1 MLSTI
6 NRGYVCFEQPVTTA
20 EAEALMMY
28 WDVDFEEMSFKFKVT
43 DINNE
48 FAPTVT
54 NIASLARSKSSYCC
68 DLSNFRCMNCG
79 VGETIRIRS
88 NFKEQANS
96 YGYTCEDCLE
106 KQEKKVLARFTEV
119 LDSYTDDLYNSTFDY
134 NELSYMEKLALFL
147 LLSEYHREDGGP
159 LYCDAKR
166 FSLTGCHQTDRDF
179 IAKFVEKGAILVIE
193 ERSVEIK
200 ALKKE
205 FHAIREKK
213 FKFHESKKSTCLRV
227 NYDSPEME
235 TYASGMYLRF
245 SNYSNA
251 MELQTALYADICERK
266 LTKSDIED
274 FQHIVERSRISLL
287 YDVARAYADEFNFTF
302 ESSMKLDNLLK
313 YLAKNFKLPVISNY
327 LHQRALNVSSQIN
340 QNPVP
345 GYIKNKLF
353 AKEID
358 VHLTKAKSRGWNI
371 VYEKFLPGSVDTPL
385 LESFT
390 CNHFFEN
397 EFNWFDLTMSEI
409 IEKWAAGVDLN
420 FQSDTLSVRSID

>member
-1 MLSTI
+1 M
-6 NRGYVCFEQPVTTA
+6 
-20 EAEALMMY
+20 
-28 WDVDFEEMSFKFKVT
+28 K
-43 DINNE
+43 
-48 FAPTVT
+48 
-54 NIASLARSKSSYCC
+54 
-68 DLSNFRCMNCG
+68 
-79 VGETIRIRS
+79 
-88 NFKEQANS
+88 
-96 YGYTCEDCLE
+96 

-371 VYEKFLPGSVDTPL
+371 VYEKFLPVSVDTPL

>member
-1 MLSTI
+1 MLSTT
-6 NRGYVCFEQPVTTA
+6 NRGYICFEQPVTTA

-28 WDVDFEEMSFKFKVT
+28 WDVKFDEMSFKFKVT

-48 FAPTVT
+48 FSPTIT

-68 DLSNFRCMNCG
+68 DLPNFRCKCCG
-79 VGETIRIRS
+79 RGDPIRIRS
-88 NFKEQANS
+88 NFKKQANS
-96 YGYTCEDCLE
+96 YGYTCESCLE
-106 KQEKKVLARFTEV
+106 AQEKKVLARFTEV
-119 LDSYTDDLYNSTFDY
+119 LGSCTEDLYNSTFDY
-134 NELSYMEKLALFL
+134 KELSYMEKLGLFL

-159 LYCDAKR
+159 LFCDSKQ

-179 IAKFVEKGAILVIE
+179 IAKFVQKGAILVIE
-193 ERSVEIK
+193 ERSEEIK
-200 ALKKE
+200 TLKKE

-213 FKFHESKKSTCLRV
+213 FKFHESKQSTCLRV

-274 FQHIVERSRISLL
+274 FQYIVERSRISLL
-287 YDVARAYADEFNFTF
+287 YDVARAYAEEFKFTF

-327 LHQRALNVSSQIN
+327 LHQRALNVSSQLN

-353 AKEID
+353 AKEIEG
-358 VHLTKAKSRGWNI
+358 HLTKAKNRGWEI
-371 VYEKFLPGSVDTPL
+371 TFVRYLPVSVDTSL

-397 EFNWFDLTMSEI
+397 EFNWFDLTISEI
-409 IEKWAAGVDLN
+409 LQKWLDGVDLN
-420 FQSDTLSVRSID
+420 FKSDALAARAIN